1 MSKPDEKKTLQKNV
15 TTDKK
20 KASSD
25 ASVKKPAATTTP
37 TKPKTPRK
45 RITVIKDAAVSTPSD
60 DGKENEN
67 LISAATDNNSQTL
80 EPISLIAGG
89 SASTKNEEDEIV
101 ASIIAPI
108 VDESFATT
116 TKLEDTQSTDQTI
129 QPVASSSPVTSGKTT
144 LPADGS
150 KEQVNFIGG
159 ENPDNQKFADTLRKH
174 MSTIVNYLTEYKKKF
189 NVYKETVEKLL
200 ADSPTPGIKYTYDS
214 AEGVLT
220 GNYFEKVEIK
230 MAFEVTAHASS

>member
-67 LISAATDNNSQTL
+67 LISAATDNNSQTP
-80 EPISLIAGG
+80 EPTSLIAGG

-108 VDESFATT
+108 VDESSTTT
-116 TKLEDTQSTDQTI
+116 TKLDDTQSADQTI
-129 QPVASSSPVTSGKTT
+129 QPVATSSPATSGKTT

-150 KEQVNFIGG
+150 KEQVIYLDPTNTDK
-159 ENPDNQKFADTLRKH
+159 EKFEQILRKH
-174 MSTIVNYLTEYKKKF
+174 MSTIVNFLQEHKKSR
-189 NVYKETVEKLL
+189 NTYKETVLDLL
-200 ADSPTPGIKYTYDS
+200 AASPTPGIVYTYDS
-214 AEGVLT
+214 AAGVLT
-220 GNYFEKVEIK
+220 GNYFDKVEIK
-230 MAFEVTAHASS
+230 MAFEVTAHPSS

>member
-37 TKPKTPRK
+37 KPKTPRK
-45 RITVIKDAAVSTPSD
+45 RTPKIKDAVVSTPSD
-60 DGKENEN
+60 DSKENEN
-67 LISAATDNNSQTL
+67 LISATTDNNSQTP

-116 TKLEDTQSTDQTI
+116 TKLDDTQSTDQTI

-214 AEGVLT
+214 AAGVLT

-230 MAFEVTAHASS
+230 MAFEVTAHPSS